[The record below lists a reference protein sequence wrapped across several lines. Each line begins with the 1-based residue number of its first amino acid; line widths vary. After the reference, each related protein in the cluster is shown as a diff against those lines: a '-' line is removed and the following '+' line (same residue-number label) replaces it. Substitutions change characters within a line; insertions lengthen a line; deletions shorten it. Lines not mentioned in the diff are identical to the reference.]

1 MGMVRCYKLA
11 GKQHLFLGLFFLE
24 RTSAERAGRAGT
36 EAAAGARAARAAND
50 WSREW
55 WSRDSTFFC

>member
-1 MGMVRCYKLA
+1 MGMVPCYKLA
-11 GKQHLFLGLFFLE
+11 GKQLLFLGLFFLE

-50 WSREW
+50 WSRDW
-55 WSRDSTFFC
+55 